1 MSALGSTSRLLA
13 ALLAGGV
20 LAATPAIA
28 RADVTTEGLWYFDA
42 LHVQDAHDA
51 GFTGEGVTIAVLDTP
66 INLDLPTLRGADI
79 ELGQQPDC
87 YADGSPVPVE
97 STDIAEAVH
106 GTNVVALLVGSGAGE
121 GGSVSVKGV
130 APGAT
135 VLYYRVGRGTD
146 LACDDAQGVD
156 GEGTGI
162 GQAIHSAI
170 DAGADIISIS
180 LGFGAGSGVREAVA
194 RGLGEGVLFVTAL
207 ENQDGS
213 LMFVQWSQFLN
224 GGVSVQAIDSSASV
238 QTHEVGMLGER
249 VPNTDRDVDVAAPG
263 VGILNQGTAEEG
275 WAGQILGN
283 GTSFATPIVAGFLA
297 VTAQKYPDA
306 TSNQL
311 IQSLIHNTGVDDH
324 ELTYDSAQL
333 YGYGVVSLTHLL
345 RVDPTM
351 YPDVNPLLEPDGEPN
366 AEEIAAALAEATPQ
380 PTTPPTEGTPSWLP
394 VLIGIGVGGAVLVVA
409 VALLIAVLLRRRRT

>member
-1 MSALGSTSRLLA
+1 VSALGSTSRLLA

-28 RADVTTEGLWYFDA
+28 RADVATEGLWYFDA

-87 YADGSPVPVE
+87 YADGAPVPVE

-345 RVDPTM
+345 RVDPTT

>member
-1 MSALGSTSRLLA
+1 
-13 ALLAGGV
+13 
-20 LAATPAIA
+20 
-28 RADVTTEGLWYFDA
+28 
-42 LHVQDAHDA
+42 
-51 GFTGEGVTIAVLDTP
+51 
-66 INLDLPTLRGADI
+66 
-79 ELGQQPDC
+79 
-87 YADGSPVPVE
+87 
-97 STDIAEAVH
+97 
-106 GTNVVALLVGSGAGE
+106 
-121 GGSVSVKGV
+121 
-130 APGAT
+130 
-135 VLYYRVGRGTD
+135 
-146 LACDDAQGVD
+146 
-156 GEGTGI
+156 
-162 GQAIHSAI
+162 
-170 DAGADIISIS
+170 
-180 LGFGAGSGVREAVA
+180 
-194 RGLGEGVLFVTAL
+194 
-207 ENQDGS
+207 
-213 LMFVQWSQFLN
+213 
-224 GGVSVQAIDSSASV
+224 
-238 QTHEVGMLGER
+238 

-345 RVDPTM
+345 RVDPTT